1 MLALGPDPVTSQKG
15 IPMTSFRLSLVSSIL
30 AAALS
35 LGHSGEDR
43 VTVDAQGRIVPV
55 PIPLPAGF
63 ANPWPAEYEDAFRTR
78 ADAAIRAYAKKH
90 PGGTAD
96 EREKNTYP
104 VNCMSFLAAG
114 ATSDPAGDA
123 ERKASIAMLCAP
135 DGEAGQ
141 NAETKGVDFYYGFTI
156 KGQMRKYFFFGQH
169 LDPAHLALMKT
180 GAAALVATDP
190 RPNLELVL
198 LLDCPDE
205 QVRAYAAETLAK
217 IWRSPAQL
225 SEMADAAER
234 EGQTNKKAF
243 AKYLRDKVI
252 PVLAPEPP
260 KDLAAWRTWYALLAA
275 GDWLVFEEYDRRT
288 NQRPHPTHGI
298 GAGPVGE
305 SWGPGTRG
313 GVIEWRCTDNLRG
326 MRETTVYLLAE
337 ETGNEL
343 VRRIAKERLR
353 VTARNFFSIGMGE
366 WDSPAYL
373 AHTITA
379 YVNLH
384 DFAKDPE
391 VRGFAKA
398 ILDYLTATGALKYR
412 RGASAAPAA
421 RDYGTTTGLCG
432 GPAEVGYLFAGSPV
446 PLPHPDR
453 DLVHFVTSA
462 YRPPAAT
469 VALMKKEFPEPV
481 EILVSHPTYSTWLPG
496 AADQPLYHETTFI
509 AKTYQAGSLVEGSG
523 YDVAGCKIL
532 VDHATRGCDLIIPST
547 QEKGSLVLNR
557 SKDDRI
563 AQHRNLLLF
572 LKRTDKGQWNIQVPS
587 DATVEVIDGKALVKC
602 ERTWLA
608 FLPVNGAFKGLDPAR
623 HKNFS
628 GKTGAPAGTAL
639 LSGDVSAGP
648 VSGFAIEIGEA
659 ETHGDFDA
667 FKAKVLANAK
677 VDLSAL
683 AESKVGVSAASG
695 ASVALQFSDEKTVRV
710 WRAGKEHDLSA
721 HRALFRSPAG
731 KGGPLDLGWK
741 EGVLT
746 IEAGGHKFTGTLD
759 LKTGAYRSE
768 SVLKP

>member
-1 MLALGPDPVTSQKG
+1 MAQSWTALAAT
-15 IPMTSFRLSLVSSIL
+15 IL
-30 AAALS
+30 ATGLS
-35 LGHSGEDR
+35 LGQAGEDR
-43 VTVDAQGRIVPV
+43 VTVDAKGRIVPV
-55 PIPLPAGF
+55 PIPLPAGST
-63 ANPWPAEYEDAFRTR
+63 NPWPAEYEDAFRTR
-78 ADAAIRAYAKKH
+78 VDAAIRAFAKQH
-90 PGGTAD
+90 PSGTTD

-104 VNCMSFLAAG
+104 VNFMSFLAAG

-123 ERKASIAMLCAP
+123 ERKASIDILSAP

-141 NAETKGVDFYYGFTI
+141 YTLTKGIDYYYGFTV

-169 LDPAHLALMKT
+169 LDPAYRALMKE
-180 GAAALVATDP
+180 GATALVANDP

-205 QVRAYAAETLAK
+205 QVRSYAAETLAK

-225 SEMADAAER
+225 TEMADAAER
-234 EGQTNKKAF
+234 EGQPNKKAF
-243 AKYLRDKVI
+243 AKYLREKVI
-252 PVLAPEPP
+252 PVMAPEQP
-260 KDLAAWRTWYALLAA
+260 KDPAAWRAWYALLAA

-288 NQRPHPTHGI
+288 NQRPHPTHGT
-298 GAGPVGE
+298 GSGPVGE
-305 SWGPGTRG
+305 SWGPGVRG

-326 MRETTVYLLAE
+326 MREAAVYLMAE
-337 ETGNEL
+337 ETGSEL
-343 VRRIAKERLR
+343 VRRIAKERIR
-353 VTARNFFSIGMGE
+353 ITAINFFSIGMGE

-373 AHTITA
+373 AHTMTA
-379 YVNLH
+379 YLNLH

-398 ILDYLTATGALKYR
+398 IMDYLTATGALKYR

-421 RDYGTTTGLCG
+421 RDYGTLTGLSG
-432 GPAEVGYLFAGSPV
+432 GPAEVGYLYAGAPV

-453 DLVHFVTSA
+453 DLVYFATSA
-462 YRPPAAT
+462 YRPSAAT
-469 VALMKKEFPEPV
+469 VALMKKDFPEPV
-481 EILVSHPTYSTWLPG
+481 EILASHPTYSTWLPG
-496 AADQPLYHETTFI
+496 AADRPMYHETTFI

-557 SKDDRI
+557 RRDDRI
-563 AQHRNLLLF
+563 AQHRNLLLI

-587 DATVEVIDGKALVKC
+587 DAAVEVVDGKALVKC

-623 HKNFS
+623 HKNFA
-628 GKTGAPAGTAL
+628 GKEGIPAGTAL
-639 LSGDVSAGP
+639 LSGDVKGGP
-648 VSGFAIEIGEA
+648 VSGYAIEIGEA
-659 ETHGDFDA
+659 ESHGDYET

-677 VDLSAL
+677 LDLSAI
-683 AESKVGVSAASG
+683 ADGKVGATAASG
-695 ASVALQFSDEKTVRV
+695 AAVALQFSDEKTVRV
-710 WRAGKEHDLSA
+710 WRAGKEHDLAA
-721 HRALFRSPAG
+721 HRALFRSPEG

-746 IEAGGHKFTGTLD
+746 IQAGGHKFTGTLD